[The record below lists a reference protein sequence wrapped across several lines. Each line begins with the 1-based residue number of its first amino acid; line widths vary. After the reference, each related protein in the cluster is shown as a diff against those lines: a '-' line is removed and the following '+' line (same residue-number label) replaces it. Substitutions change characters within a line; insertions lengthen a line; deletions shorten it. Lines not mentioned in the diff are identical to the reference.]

1 LVDKIATLAWARGAV
16 IDWSDVNL
24 KSLDSFIRTV
34 GKSQSLTDIALIWNN
49 EELRPLLE
57 GIDSP
62 LAQVASRNGLMS
74 LDMKPLEALDLSS
87 LMTLCKLRSLPEKFY
102 KFAMDKVPIEGV
114 AVLATNPDSFGVVQ
128 QQLAERLP
136 RDAELAFVAASTF
149 VTDQSLDWPRALPKV
164 LASMNNPRALALL
177 VTDHRLQDSDL
188 QVIANKADKKIATAI
203 KEHPNASDETKALAQ
218 LVA

>member
-1 LVDKIATLAWARGAV
+1 
-16 IDWSDVNL
+16 
-24 KSLDSFIRTV
+24 
-34 GKSQSLTDIALIWNN
+34 LIWNN

-74 LDMKPLEALDLSS
+74 LDMKPLEDLDLSS
-87 LMTLCKLRSLPEKFY
+87 LLTLCKLRSLPEKFY

-136 RDAELAFVAASTF
+136 LDTELAFVAANTF

-164 LASMNNPRALALL
+164 LASMNNARGLALL

-188 QVIANKADKKIATAI
+188 QVIASKADKKIAKAI
-203 KEHPNASDETKALAQ
+203 NEHPNASDETKALAQ
-218 LVA
+218 LIA